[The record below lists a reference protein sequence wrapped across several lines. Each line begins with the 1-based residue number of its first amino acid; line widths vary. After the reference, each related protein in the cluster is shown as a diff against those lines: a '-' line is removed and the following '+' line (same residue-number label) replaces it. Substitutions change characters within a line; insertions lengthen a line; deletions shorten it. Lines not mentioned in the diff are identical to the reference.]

1 MSRILITMQNSM
13 RMKKMNNLQ
22 EVCQRAKD
30 ASYKLA
36 LLGNEDK
43 NKMLLAIAEKIEN
56 SKEIIKKENAI
67 DIANAQG
74 VLSNAM
80 IDRLTMTDARINLM
94 AEGVRQVASL
104 EDPVGKVVNTWTTPN
119 GLEFKKVR
127 APLGVIA
134 VIYESRPNV
143 TIDVAS
149 LCIKSGNCV
158 ILKGG
163 KEAIN
168 SNRALFNIIQKAL
181 EENGYDKDIVGFVD
195 DVSRETTYELLQ
207 QSKYIDVI
215 IPRGSE
221 NLKKFI
227 LTNSQI
233 PVIASSGGN
242 CHVYVE
248 KTADLQMAEDIV
260 YNAKMQRPSTCN
272 ACEQLLVDKDI
283 AKEFLPKMIARLQE
297 NNCKVLGCENTK
309 KIVPSVIAATEED
322 YKTEKNDYI
331 LTVYVVNDYKEA
343 IDRINANSTKHS
355 EAIVSNNQ
363 SIIDTFNK
371 MVDSGCVYTNTST
384 RFTDGFEFGFG
395 AEIGISTQKLHARGP
410 LGLEQLTSEKY
421 LVKGQGQVRK

>member
-1 MSRILITMQNSM
+1 MIDLKGICL
-13 RMKKMNNLQ
+13 K
-22 EVCQRAKD
+22 AKN
-30 ASYKLA
+30 ASYRLA
-36 LLGNEDK
+36 FTSSEDK
-43 NKMLLAIAEKIEN
+43 NKMLYAIADKILAERQL
-56 SKEIIKKENAI
+56 IKDANAI
-67 DIANAQG
+67 DIKNAQG

-80 IDRLTMTDARINLM
+80 IDRLTMTDARIDLM
-94 AEGVRQVASL
+94 AEGVRQVAEL
-104 EDPVGKVVNTWTTPN
+104 DDPVGKVVNSWTTPN
-119 GLEFKKVR
+119 GLQFRKVR

-143 TIDVAS
+143 TVDVAS

-168 SNRALFNIIQKAL
+168 SNRALFNIIQSAL
-181 EENGYDKDIVGFVD
+181 EENGYDKEVVGFVD
-195 DVSRETTYELLQ
+195 DVTREATYELLQ
-207 QSKYIDVI
+207 QSQYIDVI

-221 NLKKFI
+221 TLKKFI

-248 KTADLQMAEDIV
+248 KTADLKMAEDIL

-283 AKEFLPKMIARLQE
+283 ADKFLPHALKRLMDDK
-297 NNCKVLGCENTK
+297 CVVLGCERTK
-309 KIVPSVIAATEED
+309 AIVPEVTPANEED
-322 YKTEKNDYI
+322 FKTEKSDYI
-331 LTVYVVNDYKEA
+331 LTVKVVDDYKQA
-343 IDRINANSTKHS
+343 IDIINANSTHHS
-355 EAIVSNNQ
+355 EAIISQ
-363 SIIDTFNK
+363 DEKIIDTFDK

-421 LVKGQGQVRK
+421 LIRGNGQLRK

>member
-1 MSRILITMQNSM
+1 MIDLKGICL
-13 RMKKMNNLQ
+13 K
-22 EVCQRAKD
+22 AKN
-30 ASYKLA
+30 ASYRLA
-36 LLGNEDK
+36 FTSSEDK
-43 NKMLLAIAEKIEN
+43 NKMLNAIADKILAERQL
-56 SKEIIKKENAI
+56 IKDANAV
-67 DIANAQG
+67 DIKNAQG

-80 IDRLTMTDARINLM
+80 IDRLTMTDARIDLM
-94 AEGVRQVASL
+94 AEGVRQVAEL
-104 EDPVGKVVNTWTTPN
+104 DDPVGKVVNSWTTPN
-119 GLEFKKVR
+119 GLQFRKVR

-168 SNRALFNIIQKAL
+168 SNRALFNIIQSAL
-181 EENGYDKDIVGFVD
+181 EENGYDKEVVGFVD
-195 DVSRETTYELLQ
+195 DVTREATYELLQ
-207 QSKYIDVI
+207 QSQYIDVI

-221 NLKKFI
+221 TLKKFI

-248 KTADLQMAEDIV
+248 KTADLKTAEDIL

-283 AKEFLPKMIARLQE
+283 ADKFLPHALKRLMDDK
-297 NNCKVLGCENTK
+297 CVVLGCERTK
-309 KIVPSVIAATEED
+309 AIVPKVTPAKEED
-322 YKTEKNDYI
+322 FKTEKSDYI
-331 LTVYVVNDYKEA
+331 LTVKVVDDYKQA
-343 IDRINANSTKHS
+343 IDIINANSTHHS
-355 EAIVSNNQ
+355 EAIISQ
-363 SIIDTFNK
+363 DEKIIDTFDK

-421 LVKGQGQVRK
+421 LIRGNGQLRK

>member
-1 MSRILITMQNSM
+1 
-13 RMKKMNNLQ
+13 MNNLQ
-22 EVCQRAKD
+22 EVCQKAKN

-36 LLGNEDK
+36 LLDKEQK
-43 NKMLLAIAEKIEN
+43 NKMLSAIAEKIIAER
-56 SKEIIKKENAI
+56 KAIKDANAL

-80 IDRLTMTDARINLM
+80 IDRLTMTDARIDLM
-94 AEGVRQVASL
+94 AEGVRQVAAL
-104 EDPVGKVVNTWTTPN
+104 DDPVGKVVSEWTTPN
-119 GLEFKKVR
+119 GLQFKKVR

-168 SNRALFNIIQKAL
+168 SNRALFNIIQNAL
-181 EENGYDKDIVGFVD
+181 EENGFDKDIVGFVD
-195 DVSRETTYELLQ
+195 DVTREATHQLLQ
-207 QSKYIDVI
+207 QSSYIDVI

-221 NLKKFI
+221 SLKKFI
-227 LTNSQI
+227 LSNSQI

-248 KTADLQMAEDIV
+248 KTADLKMAEDIL

-272 ACEQLLVDKDI
+272 ACEQLLVDSAVAEK
-283 AKEFLPKMIARLQE
+283 FLPHAVERLMKDK
-297 NNCKVLGCENTK
+297 CVVLGCERTRA
-309 KIVPSVIAATEED
+309 IVPQVTPAKDED
-322 YKTEKNDYI
+322 YKTEKSDYI
-331 LTVYVVNDYKEA
+331 LTVRVVDGYQEA
-343 IDRINANSTKHS
+343 IDIINANSTHHS
-355 EAIVSNNQ
+355 EAIISNDEKV
-363 SIIDTFNK
+363 IDTFNK

-421 LVKGQGQVRK
+421 LVRGNGQLRK

>member
-1 MSRILITMQNSM
+1 MIDLKEICR
-13 RMKKMNNLQ
+13 K
-22 EVCQRAKD
+22 AKD

-36 LLGNEDK
+36 FTTSEDK
-43 NKMLLAIAEKIEN
+43 NKMLAAVADKILAQRQV
-56 SKEIIKKENAI
+56 IKDANAI

-80 IDRLTMTDARINLM
+80 IDRLTMTDARIDLM

-104 EDPVGKVVNTWTTPN
+104 DDPVGKVVAAWTTPN
-119 GLEFKKVR
+119 GLQFRKVR

-168 SNRALFNIIQKAL
+168 SNRALFNIIQSAL
-181 EENGYDKDIVGFVD
+181 EENGYDKDVVGFVD
-195 DVSRETTYELLQ
+195 DVTREATYELLQ
-207 QSKYIDVI
+207 QSHYIDVI

-221 NLKKFI
+221 TLKKFI
-227 LTNSQI
+227 LSNSQI

-248 KTADLQMAEDIV
+248 KTADLKIAEDV
-260 YNAKMQRPSTCN
+260 LYNAKMQRPSTCN

-283 AKEFLPKMIARLQE
+283 AEEFLPHALKRLM
-297 NNCKVLGCENTK
+297 NDKCVVLGCERTK
-309 KIVPSVIAATEED
+309 AIVPEVTLAKEED
-322 YKTEKNDYI
+322 YKTEKSDYI
-331 LTVYVVNDYKEA
+331 LTVRVVDDYKQA
-343 IDRINANSTKHS
+343 IDIINANSTHHS
-355 EAIVSNNQ
+355 EAIISKDEK
-363 SIIDTFNK
+363 IIDMFDK

-421 LVKGQGQVRK
+421 LVRGNGQLRK